1 MPDSIKIT
9 LSNKNY
15 KAVTKNGLS
24 LSIILDFEEKQPR
37 FFDTPPALAKP
48 LYSQEFKG
56 SVEQGGPCNVESITA
71 IFHTSGT
78 HTECIGHISRDR
90 ISLADLI
97 ENNLITSTLVT
108 ISPETIGEDSYH
120 VPTGKKELFIT
131 LKMLKKTLTKMN
143 KDFVQGLI
151 IRTKPNDESKISRD
165 YDKHPFPYF
174 TSEAMTFIRDLG
186 VHHLLVDIP
195 SVDRADDGGQ
205 LGNHRILWEVNFGET
220 IIDPNSCSRRT
231 ITEMIFAPNSI
242 PDGSYILN
250 LQLPAFASDASPSR
264 PIIYPIEEI
273 DEN

>member
-15 KAVTKNGLS
+15 KAVTTNGLS
-24 LSIILDFEEKQPR
+24 LGIILDFEEKQPR
-37 FFDTPPALAKP
+37 FFDTTPALAKP
-48 LYSQEFKG
+48 FYSQEFKG

-97 ENNLITSTLVT
+97 ENNLITSTLIT
-108 ISPETIGEDSYH
+108 IAPDTIGEDSYH
-120 VPTGKKELFIT
+120 VPTRKKELFIT
-131 LKMLKKTLTKMN
+131 LKTLKKALAKMN

-151 IRTKPNDESKISRD
+151 IRTKPNDKSKISRD

-174 TSEAMTFIRDLG
+174 SNEAMTFIRDLD
-186 VHHLLVDIP
+186 VHHLLVDMP
-195 SVDRADDGGQ
+195 SVDRADDGGH
-205 LGNHRILWEVNFGET
+205 LGNHRIFWDVKLGET
-220 IIDPNSCSRRT
+220 IIDPKSCSRRT

-242 PDGSYILN
+242 PDGSYLLN
-250 LQLPAFASDASPSR
+250 LQLPAFASDACPSR

-273 DEN
+273 D

>member
-1 MPDSIKIT
+1 MPDSIVIT
-9 LSNKNY
+9 LSGKHY
-15 KAVTKNGLS
+15 KAITKSGLS
-24 LSIILDFEEKQPR
+24 LGIILDFEKKQPR
-37 FFDTPPALAKP
+37 FFETPPALAKP
-48 LYSQEFKG
+48 FYSQEFKG

-71 IFHTSGT
+71 TFHTSGT
-78 HTECIGHISRDR
+78 HTECVGHISRDR

-97 ENNLITSTLVT
+97 ENNLIASTLVT

-195 SVDRADDGGQ
+195 SVDRADDGGH
-205 LGNHRILWEVNFGET
+205 LGNHRIFWDVKLGET

-231 ITEMIFAPNSI
+231 ITEMIFAPDSI

-273 DEN
+273 HEN

>member
-1 MPDSIKIT
+1 MPDSIVIT
-9 LSNKNY
+9 LSGKHY
-15 KAVTKNGLS
+15 KAITKSGLS
-24 LSIILDFEEKQPR
+24 LGIILDFEKKQPR
-37 FFDTPPALAKP
+37 FFETPPALAKP
-48 LYSQEFKG
+48 FYSQEFKG
-56 SVEQGGPCNVESITA
+56 SVKQGGPCNVESITA
-71 IFHTSGT
+71 TFHTSGT

-205 LGNHRILWEVNFGET
+205 LGNHRILWEVKLGET

-231 ITEMIFAPNSI
+231 ITEMIFAPDSI

-273 DEN
+273 HEN